1 MRIVVGPNVR
11 GKIMGSLGMPE
22 ILMILVVALIIFG
35 PRKLPELGKT
45 LGQSLAH
52 FRKASEDFKRQ
63 WEDEVDLEKRRLDAP
78 PAETIRETEQASTE
92 QALTEQALTE
102 PAPIEQASTETD
114 DFSLTGH
121 PVEAYNTNHLEE
133 SVTATT
139 AEPAT
144 VAPAPA
150 TVSRDETVAVEETKR
165 DWM

>member
-1 MRIVVGPNVR
+1 
-11 GKIMGSLGMPE
+11 MGSLGMPE

-78 PAETIRETEQASTE
+78 PPAEPIHETEQAVT
-92 QALTEQALTE
+92 A
-102 PAPIEQASTETD
+102 QASTETD

-121 PVEAYNTNHLEE
+121 PVEQYNTSPVEE
-133 SVTATT
+133 H
-139 AEPAT
+139 AT
-144 VAPAPA
+144 VATAESMTGEPA
-150 TVSRDETVAVEETKR
+150 TVSREETVAVEETKR
-165 DWM
+165 DWV

>member
-1 MRIVVGPNVR
+1 
-11 GKIMGSLGMPE
+11 MGSLGMPE

-78 PAETIRETEQASTE
+78 PPAETIRETEQASTE
-92 QALTEQALTE
+92 QTSIEQAPNEQTST
-102 PAPIEQASTETD
+102 EQASTETD

-121 PVEAYNTNHLEE
+121 PADAYLEGPA
-133 SVTATT
+133 TAAT
-139 AEPAT
+139 AEPATVEPATVAPAT

-150 TVSRDETVAVEETKR
+150 TVSRDESVAAEETKR

>member
-1 MRIVVGPNVR
+1 
-11 GKIMGSLGMPE
+11 MGSLGMPE

-78 PAETIRETEQASTE
+78 PPAESIRETEQASTE
-92 QALTEQALTE
+92 QAPTEQALTE
-102 PAPIEQASTETD
+102 QAPTEQASTETD

-121 PVEAYNTNHLEE
+121 PAETYNTSHLEE
-133 SVTATT
+133 PVTAAT